1 MQELTQHI
9 STPERQT
16 EQIMTEVL
24 QIGNRNIQASELI
37 PLLANYQLLPQLL
50 RELIIDE
57 ATAAVECKPEE
68 LAQAKQRFYADK
80 QLSQETDIQAW
91 LVQQGLSAEQLDNII
106 VRKIK
111 LEKYK
116 QATWGAKLESY
127 FFQLKAKLDKVIYS
141 LLRTQDP
148 GLAQELYFRLQAK
161 EQSFAE
167 VAQKYSQG
175 PESQTGGLVGPV
187 EQSSLHPAMVQLLS
201 SCQPGQISPP
211 TRITEWYVIV
221 RVEKF
226 IPAQLDEPMKARL
239 LNELFEGWMQEQ
251 QRQVNIIPSA

>member
-127 FFQLKAKLDKVIYS
+127 FFS
-141 LLRTQDP
+141 
-148 GLAQELYFRLQAK
+148 
-161 EQSFAE
+161 
-167 VAQKYSQG
+167 
-175 PESQTGGLVGPV
+175 
-187 EQSSLHPAMVQLLS
+187 
-201 SCQPGQISPP
+201 
-211 TRITEWYVIV
+211 
-221 RVEKF
+221 
-226 IPAQLDEPMKARL
+226 
-239 LNELFEGWMQEQ
+239 
-251 QRQVNIIPSA
+251 

>member
-1 MQELTQHI
+1 MQDTNSASITSNQNK
-9 STPERQT
+9 
-16 EQIMTEVL
+16 QIMTDVL
-24 QIGNRNIQASELI
+24 QIGNRTIKASELL

-57 ATAAVECKPEE
+57 AIAAIDCQPEE
-68 LAQAKQRFYADK
+68 LAQAKQRFYAEK
-80 QLSQETDIQAW
+80 QLTQVSDIQTW
-91 LVQQGLSAEQLDNII
+91 LTQQGLTIEQLDNII
-106 VRKIK
+106 TRKIK

-116 QATWGAKLESY
+116 QATWGPKLDAY
-127 FFQLKAKLDKVIYS
+127 FFQLKGKLDRVIYS
-141 LLRTQDP
+141 LLRTQDA
-148 GLAQELYFRLQAK
+148 GLVQELYFRLQAK

-175 PESQTGGLVGPV
+175 PEAQTGGLVGPV
-187 EQSSLHPAMVQLLS
+187 EQSTLHPAMVQLLS
-201 SCQPGQISPP
+201 NCQPGQISPP
-211 TRITEWYVIV
+211 TRIAEWFVIV

-251 QRQVNIIPSA
+251 QKQVVISH

>member
-1 MQELTQHI
+1 
-9 STPERQT
+9 
-16 EQIMTEVL
+16 MTDVL
-24 QIGNRNIQASELI
+24 QIGNRTIKASELL

-57 ATAAVECKPEE
+57 AIAAIDCQPEE
-68 LAQAKQRFYADK
+68 LAQAKQRFYAEK
-80 QLSQETDIQAW
+80 QLTQVSDIQTW
-91 LVQQGLSAEQLDNII
+91 LTQQGLTIEQLDNII
-106 VRKIK
+106 TRKIK

-116 QATWGAKLESY
+116 QATWGPKLDAY
-127 FFQLKAKLDKVIYS
+127 FFQLKGKLDRVIYS
-141 LLRTQDP
+141 LLRTQDA
-148 GLAQELYFRLQAK
+148 GLVQELYFRLQAK

-175 PESQTGGLVGPV
+175 PEAQTGGLVGPV
-187 EQSSLHPAMVQLLS
+187 EQSTLHPAMVQLLS
-201 SCQPGQISPP
+201 NCQPGQISPP
-211 TRITEWYVIV
+211 TRIAEWFVIV

-251 QRQVNIIPSA
+251 QKQVVISH

>member
-175 PESQTGGLVGPV
+175 PESQTGGLVGQLSRV
-187 EQSSLHPAMVQLLS
+187 RYIRQWYNYFLVVNQDKSHLQLGLLS
-201 SCQPGQISPP
+201 GMLLCGWKSLYPP
-211 TRITEWYVIV
+211 
-221 RVEKF
+221 
-226 IPAQLDEPMKARL
+226 
-239 LNELFEGWMQEQ
+239 N
-251 QRQVNIIPSA
+251 